1 MYGSGTRTT
10 VIFSNEE
17 LNDITK
23 IVKALK
29 DSDVL
34 LKGVTKIL
42 KNDIKNLHSKKEVL
56 YQFYQCC

>member
-56 YQFYQCC
+56 YQFNQCC